1 MDSKSQPT
9 VDIISKVLDGKIAI
23 DSATQLLQKSQRT
36 VEHYLSFY
44 RKEGNRFAV
53 HGNKG
58 RAQTNKIP
66 EPIKKDVQNFFQ
78 MQRACNEL
86 GIEIIFSH
94 LP

>member
-9 VDIISKVLDGKIAI
+9 VDIISKVIDGKIAI
-23 DSATQLLQKSQRT
+23 DSATQLLQKSRRT

-58 RAQTNKIP
+58 
-66 EPIKKDVQNFFQ
+66 VQNFFQ

-86 GIEIIFSH
+86 GIEIIFSN

>member
-1 MDSKSQPT
+1 MRSPSDS
-9 VDIISKVLDGKIAI
+9 VDIISKVLDDKITVG
-23 DSATQLLQKSQRT
+23 SANQLLQKSGRT

-44 RKEGNRFAV
+44 RKEGIWFAV

-66 EPIKKDVQNFFQ
+66 EPLTKDVQNFFQ

-86 GIEIIFSH
+86 GIEIIFSN